1 MSSYGREVVESLDMN
16 TTQVLS
22 DGHDADWKSVG
33 ATLDWATVPANG
45 SDTTLPDGQIIPAGV
60 KFVRYGDLISEI
72 RSGGSTGKVG
82 PLRTDAN
89 DGRQTLE
96 AGRMWV
102 VNRTLRQ
109 DEVASDHA
117 LQLFDG
123 GRVWE
128 ARLLVGGANQLALA
142 DVKAAFPRLSYT
154 R

>member
-22 DGHDADWKSVG
+22 DGHDADWKSG
-33 ATLDWATVPANG
+33 GSTLDWSLVAANPT
-45 SDTTLPDGQIIPAGV
+45 DTTLPDGQVIPAGV
-60 KFVRYGDLISEI
+60 KYVRYGDFISEV
-72 RSGGSTGKVG
+72 RTGPSAGKVG
-82 PLRTDAN
+82 PLRTNAN

-96 AGRMWV
+96 AGYMWT